1 MQRPWWD
8 WDPTIALFV
17 ERATASFHRARRTA
31 PPMILLAREYYPRI
45 YRSTTFVCVCVC
57 SADGFS
63 LRAGCS
69 LPSGP
74 DEQDGPPQIKI
85 LITNHCPDC
94 TMINVD
100 GQVQGHFDINN
111 APGGWNNPK
120 IFYKQLDNSE
130 CM

>member
-1 MQRPWWD
+1 M
-8 WDPTIALFV
+8 
-17 ERATASFHRARRTA
+17 
-31 PPMILLAREYYPRI
+31 
-45 YRSTTFVCVCVC
+45 TFVCMCAVLTV
-57 SADGFS
+57 FF

-69 LPSGP
+69 VASGP
-74 DEQDGPPQIKI
+74 DEQDGPSQIKI

-94 TMINVD
+94 SMISVD

-120 IFYKQLDNSE
+120 IFYQQLDNSE